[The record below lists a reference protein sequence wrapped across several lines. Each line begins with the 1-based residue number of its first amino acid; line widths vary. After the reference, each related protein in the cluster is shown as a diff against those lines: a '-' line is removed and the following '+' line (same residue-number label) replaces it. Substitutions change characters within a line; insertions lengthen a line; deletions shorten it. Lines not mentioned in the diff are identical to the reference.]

1 MTALDAPGSTC
12 PTCERH
18 IGADQRFC
26 TSCGATLIPSPRS
39 TEAWPY
45 ADPTPSLAPSYP
57 PSGSLPRP
65 WPELEPRRRT
75 HPGVWV
81 VCAVLLLVAV
91 VLGVIVATTSDPVPP
106 SPVSPPTPTTAYN
119 PPVETAP
126 QSSEQA
132 LAGLARDDA
141 GTAES
146 TVGTWLPQLS
156 AKQEGLVA
164 DGQVWDSAGILRE
177 HEQLRARYSG
187 AFLVWSG
194 DYVSFSG
201 LDFWVTLVNRPFS
214 TADQAIAWCSTN
226 GFDSDHCYA
235 KRLSHTGGSSL
246 NTGHWT
252 GG

>member
-12 PTCERH
+12 PTCDGH
-18 IGADQRFC
+18 VGSDQRFC
-26 TSCGATLIPSPRS
+26 TSCGATLIPLPRS
-39 TEAWPY
+39 AEAWPY
-45 ADPTPSLAPSYP
+45 SDTTPSLAPSYP
-57 PSGSLPRP
+57 TSGSLPPP
-65 WPELEPRRRT
+65 WPEPEPRRRT
-75 HPGVWV
+75 HPGVWA
-81 VCAVLLLVAV
+81 VCAVLLVVAV
-91 VLGVIVATTSDPVPP
+91 VLGVIVATTSDPVVPP
-106 SPVSPPTPTTAYN
+106 VPVPPPTPSYY
-119 PPVETAP
+119 PPP
-126 QSSEQA
+126 DPGSQSPEQA
-132 LAGLARDDA
+132 LVGLARGDT

-146 TVGTWLPQLS
+146 TVGSWLPQLS

-177 HEQLRARYSG
+177 HEQLRAQYSG

-201 LDFWVTLVNRPFS
+201 PDFWVTLVNRPFA

-246 NTGHWT
+246 NTAHGT